1 MPEPDRHAIGNSL
14 PGSRKRAGLT
24 QAEPAEQLRL
34 CSSHDRETA
43 LSLLSVFLRSRRR
56 YNKEKPGTQ
65 PKETESLVCLCGKM
79 TRISQNNRLI
89 FPYILLY

>member
-56 YNKEKPGTQ
+56 YDE
-65 PKETESLVCLCGKM
+65 E
-79 TRISQNNRLI
+79 
-89 FPYILLY
+89 